1 MAANG
6 LVTVE
11 ANRILDDSI
20 STSGDHT
27 TGSTLD
33 LVTTMGTASAA
44 PTKVT
49 GGSYAA
55 QTPTWNSASSASK
68 TNDGAVTFS
77 GLPAATIKG
86 VDLKNTSG
94 GDRRWFGPFASDITT
109 ASGDSITFADA
120 TGLEF
125 SLTNGT

>member
-11 ANRILDDSI
+11 ANRVLDDSI
-20 STSGDHT
+20 GS
-27 TGSTLD
+27 STLD

-49 GGSYAA
+49 GGSYSAA
-55 QTPTWNSASSASK
+55 TPTWNSAASASK
-68 TNDGAVTFS
+68 TNNGAVTFS
-77 GLPAATIKG
+77 GLPAATVVG
-86 VDLKNTSG
+86 TDLKNTSG
-94 GDRRWFGPFASDITT
+94 GDRRWFAPFSASITT

-120 TGLEF
+120 TGLVYTF
-125 SLTNGT
+125 TNGT